1 MKYNEPGA
9 DNQFKPGTY
18 SRSADMEQNSLFSV
32 MRGTKKKAAVEAA
45 AQAIFTFCGFLA
57 VLAVGV
63 IVAYMIASGTP
74 ALARAGWKEILFGT
88 VWRPGGEEPRYGIF
102 YCILSSLAGTLLA
115 VLIGAPVGVLTAVF
129 LAELAD
135 KRLAGILRA
144 AVELLAG
151 IPSVIYG
158 LLGIYLLNPMMYR
171 LERWIFAGS
180 ETHQFT
186 GGANLLSASLI
197 LAVMILPTVVNISE
211 AAIRAVDP
219 GIRRASLALGA
230 SRIQTIFGSVLPAAK
245 PGIMTAVVL
254 GVGRALGEAMA
265 ITLASG
271 NSVNFPL
278 PFHSVRFLTSAIV
291 SEMGYAGGL
300 HRQVLFTIGLVLFGF
315 IMVINL
321 VLHRIL
327 KGEGRP

>member
-1 MKYNEPGA
+1 
-9 DNQFKPGTY
+9 
-18 SRSADMEQNSLFSV
+18 MEQNSSFSV
-32 MRGTKKKAAVEAA
+32 MRGKKKKALVEAA
-45 AQAIFTFCGFLA
+45 AQAVFTFCGLLA
-57 VLAVGV
+57 VFAVGF
-63 IVAYMIASGTP
+63 IVVYMIASGTP
-74 ALARAGWKEILFGT
+74 ALVRAGWKEILFGT
-88 VWRPGGEEPRYGIF
+88 VWKPGGGEPRYGIF
-102 YCILSSLAGTLLA
+102 YCILTSLAGTLLA
-115 VLIGAPVGVLTAVF
+115 VLMGAPVGVLTAVF

-135 KRLAGILRA
+135 KRLAGILRP

-158 LLGIYLLNPMMYR
+158 LLGIYLLNPIMYR
-171 LERWIFAGS
+171 LERRIFAGS

-197 LAVMILPTVVNISE
+197 LAVMILPTVINISE

-219 GIRRASLALGA
+219 GIRSASLALGA
-230 SRIQTIFGSVLPAAK
+230 SRIQTIFLSVLPAAK
-245 PGIMTAVVL
+245 SGIMTAVVL

-291 SEMGYAGGL
+291 SEMGYAQGT
-300 HRQVLFTIGLVLFGF
+300 HRQVLFTAGLVLFVL
-315 IMVINL
+315 IML
-321 VLHRIL
+321 VNMVLAGIM
-327 KGEGRP
+327 KEGLMQDG

>member
-1 MKYNEPGA
+1 M
-9 DNQFKPGTY
+9 
-18 SRSADMEQNSLFSV
+18 
-32 MRGTKKKAAVEAA
+32 
-45 AQAIFTFCGFLA
+45 
-57 VLAVGV
+57 
-63 IVAYMIASGTP
+63 
-74 ALARAGWKEILFGT
+74 
-88 VWRPGGEEPRYGIF
+88 
-102 YCILSSLAGTLLA
+102 
-115 VLIGAPVGVLTAVF
+115 GVLTAVF

-291 SEMGYAGGL
+291 SEMGYAQGT
-300 HRQVLFTIGLVLFGF
+300 HRQVLFTAGLVLFVL
-315 IMVINL
+315 IMLVNL
-321 VLHRIL
+321 VLARIM
-327 KGEGRP
+327 KEGLVQDG

>member
-1 MKYNEPGA
+1 
-9 DNQFKPGTY
+9 
-18 SRSADMEQNSLFSV
+18 MEQNSLFSV

-57 VLAVGV
+57 VLAVGI

-180 ETHQFT
+180 KTHQFT

-291 SEMGYAGGL
+291 SEMGYAQGT
-300 HRQVLFTIGLVLFGF
+300 HRQVLFTAGLVLFVL
-315 IMVINL
+315 IMLVNL
-321 VLHRIL
+321 VLARIM
-327 KGEGRP
+327 KEGLVQDG